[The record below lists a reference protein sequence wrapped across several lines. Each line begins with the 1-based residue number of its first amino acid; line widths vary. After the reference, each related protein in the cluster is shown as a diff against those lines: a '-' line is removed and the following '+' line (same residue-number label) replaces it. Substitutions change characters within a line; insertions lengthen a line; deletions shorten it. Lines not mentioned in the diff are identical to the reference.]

1 VLSTPTLSFRALT
14 KTYQS
19 AVPDQPR
26 GWRRLLPAVGGGA
39 RRPITPVDHLTL
51 DLPVGSLTVLVGP
64 SGCGKS
70 TLLRLVAGLDEATSG
85 EIWLGGERLDGL
97 SPRDRDVAMVFQNYA
112 LYPHM
117 TVAANLA
124 FPLEVRHVPE
134 AQRCARVAEVAE
146 VLGLAPLMGKYP
158 AQLSGGQRQRVAL
171 GRAMVREPRVFL
183 LDEPL
188 SNLDAGLREQMR
200 HEIRELQRRLGVTML
215 YVTHDAVEAFNL
227 ADQLVVLNQGR
238 VQQCADPQTIY
249 HQPANRFVAEFFGK
263 MNFLPVTQGV
273 LWAGLPQATEL
284 SRAWGLPDSL
294 LLGVRPEGFRLSD
307 EHQPGAVPLRLASV
321 EFHPG
326 GWMLL
331 KGHGP
336 TAGDGLPLSEF
347 VVQLSQQGS
356 MQPGS
361 TIWVA
366 PQLAEAPLLFDPD
379 TGSRVAAS
387 QARVD

>member
-1 VLSTPTLSFRALT
+1 MLSTQTLSFRHLT
-14 KTYQS
+14 KAYQS
-19 AVPDQPR
+19 AAPDQRR
-26 GWRRLLPAVGGGA
+26 GWRRLLPRLGA
-39 RRPITPVDHLTL
+39 QALRTITPVDNLTL
-51 DLPVGSLTVLVGP
+51 DLPMGSLTVLVGP

-117 TVAANLA
+117 TVAGNLA
-124 FPLEVRHVPE
+124 FPLEVRQVPE
-134 AQRCARVAEVAE
+134 VQRQARIDDVAE
-146 VLGLAPLMGKYP
+146 VLGLTPFMGKYP

-200 HEIRELQRRLGVTML
+200 HEIRELQQRLGVTML

-227 ADQLVVLNQGR
+227 ADQLVVLNQGQ

-263 MNFLPVTQGV
+263 MNFLPVENGV
-273 LWAGLPQATEL
+273 LLPGLPQAT
-284 SRAWGLPDSL
+284 ALPGRDASGGAC
-294 LLGVRPEGFRLSD
+294 LLGLRPEAFDVFL
-307 EHQPGAVPLRLASV
+307 EPVPLGIPLQIDQV

-326 GWMLL
+326 GWMLIQGVSAFDEDTQVFPL
-331 KGHGP
+331 VIQVPRQQPLQAKAKVWIVP
-336 TAGDGLPLSEF
+336 RITASLS
-347 VVQLSQQGS
+347 LY
-356 MQPGS
+356 P
-361 TIWVA
+361 I
-366 PQLAEAPLLFDPD
+366 
-379 TGSRVAAS
+379 
-387 QARVD
+387 